1 MLQSDFASDA
11 SRLCTADTLRGDHRD
26 SPSRMEVIMK
36 STALVC
42 AIAAASLGFGS
53 LSFAQG
59 YERDGRHGSGSRGET
74 GVQQH
79 DSRQWQR
86 GQYQQPQR
94 GYQQQQRA
102 QPRYESRGQQPLYG
116 AQQWQRRQPGQY
128 APQYGSTQPQ
138 PQWRAG
144 QGGQYA
150 QHGGWN
156 QAPRFRR
163 GDVLPYEYRHYVND
177 WRAHRLYAPPYG
189 YQWVQADT
197 GDYLLIAVA
206 TGLIANLLL
215 SQ

>member
-1 MLQSDFASDA
+1 
-11 SRLCTADTLRGDHRD
+11 
-26 SPSRMEVIMK
+26 MEVIMK

-53 LSFAQG
+53 LSYAQG
-59 YERDGRHGSGSRGET
+59 YERDGRHGWGGRGET

-79 DSRQWQR
+79 DSRQGQR
-86 GQYQQPQR
+86 GQYQQRQS
-94 GYQQQQRA
+94 
-102 QPRYESRGQQPLYG
+102 QPHYDARGQQPQYSG
-116 AQQWQRRQPGQY
+116 QQWQHRQPGQY
-128 APQYGSTQPQ
+128 APQYGHAQPQ
-138 PQWRAG
+138 PQWHANQDGR
-144 QGGQYA
+144 YA

-163 GDVLPYEYRHYVND
+163 GDVLPYQYRHYVND